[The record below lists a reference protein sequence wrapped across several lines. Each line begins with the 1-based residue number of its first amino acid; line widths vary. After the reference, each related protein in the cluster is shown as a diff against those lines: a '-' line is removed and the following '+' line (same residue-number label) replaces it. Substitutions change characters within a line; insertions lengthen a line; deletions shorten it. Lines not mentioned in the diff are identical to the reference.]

1 MRKLFV
7 GNMKEKFISLCESS
21 DLVVMGGIP
30 LRYLPSV
37 KTLEYRVLG
46 EFNYFSLDDVEES
59 SIFYRDDQWM
69 ISRHGALFKFK
80 FYSEVKTELA

>member
-1 MRKLFV
+1 
-7 GNMKEKFISLCESS
+7 MKEKFISLCESS

-46 EFNYFSLDDVEES
+46 EYNYFSLDEIEES
-59 SIFYRDDQWM
+59 DISFRDGYWT

-80 FYSEVKTELA
+80 FYTELQTELP